1 MKAIL
6 TAAVAALALGAAQAV
21 TVSWTGDVAADSNV
35 RFSEEGYGAGS
46 LFAVSG
52 VINVPG
58 GIDFPLLTLAS
69 DTDTDANYVR
79 VNKSSANYNGKLGLK
94 GKGASGSEQHVKTS
108 GNLADGA
115 LAFTLVVDQREG
127 TKATLYV
134 DGERS
139 LELTFDVALD
149 APLDTFIAGSRDASA
164 TGLSVYTQAVGESYE
179 AFIAIAQQSSAA
191 GKVIPEPTALA
202 LLALGV
208 AGVALR
214 RRQA

>member
-1 MKAIL
+1 MKTIL

-21 TVSWTGDVAADSNV
+21 TVSWTGDVAANSNV

-58 GIDFPLLTLAS
+58 KIDFPLLTLAS

-79 VNKSSANYNGKLGLK
+79 VNKSSTNYNGKLGLK

-108 GNLADGA
+108 GNLSDGA

-139 LELTFDVALD
+139 LELTFDVALG
-149 APLDTFIAGSRDASA
+149 APLDTFIAGENASA
-164 TGLSVYTQAVGESYE
+164 TGLSVYTQAADESYE
-179 AFIAIAQQSSAA
+179 AFIAIAQQSSVA
-191 GKVIPEPTALA
+191 GKVIPEPTALV

>member
-21 TVSWTGDVAADSNV
+21 TVSWTGDVAANSNV

-58 GIDFPLLTLAS
+58 NIDFPLLTLAS
-69 DTDTDANYVR
+69 DMDTDANYVR
-79 VNKSSANYNGKLGLK
+79 VNKSSANYSGKLGLK

-108 GNLADGA
+108 ENLVDGA

-139 LELTFDVALD
+139 LELTFDVALG
-149 APLDTFIAGSRDASA
+149 APLDTFIAGDRNASA
-164 TGLSVYTQAVGESYE
+164 TGLSVYTQAADESYE
-179 AFIAIAQQSSAA
+179 AFIAIAQQSSVA